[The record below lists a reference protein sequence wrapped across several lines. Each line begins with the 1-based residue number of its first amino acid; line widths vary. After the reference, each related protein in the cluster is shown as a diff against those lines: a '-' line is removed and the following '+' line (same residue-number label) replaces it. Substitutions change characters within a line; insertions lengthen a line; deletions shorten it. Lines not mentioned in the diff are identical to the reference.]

1 MRAVR
6 RLVLLLL
13 TAACAPPALAPPPAV
28 DERAALTRVVDS
40 MLAAPETRHARW
52 GVLIVDP
59 DAADTLYSRD
69 AGKLLMPASNQKIVT
84 SAVAL
89 DALGPGFTFSTLF
102 LGRGELRSDT
112 LRGDLL
118 IVGLGDPS
126 VSDHMAGDAML
137 PLRAVADSLRIRGVR
152 HVRGRVLPAGNAFPD
167 ANAGFGWQLEDLDY
181 PYGAVVDELLFNEGF
196 SEIEVTGAQRAGDAP
211 LVRTSPARTFP
222 RVRVEA
228 TTTARGVGPDSVAR
242 LEAVK
247 DTVRGDVVLTGTIPV
262 GDSAT
267 VAVTHRDPTAAY
279 IAALR
284 EALADRNITIGGDS
298 TTATGARVDT
308 LFVAQSPPLSQ
319 ILAFFMKPSQNQI
332 GEMLFKAVALQ
343 RADTGSARV
352 ARRVFSE
359 RLRSW
364 GAEPDGFF
372 VSDGSGLS
380 RRDLVSPETI
390 VRVLAAMRRSAHFQ
404 SYYDSFPVAGVDG
417 TLRGRM
423 RSTSAEANVRGKTGT
438 LGNVRSLSGYV
449 TTAGGRQLIFSV
461 LANNYLT
468 STDYI
473 SRVQDTIGVRLARMR
488 GTGAAR

>member
-28 DERAALTRVVDS
+28 DERAALRRVIDS

-59 DAADTLYSRD
+59 DASDTLYSRD
-69 AGKLLMPASNQKIVT
+69 AGKLLMPASNQKIIT

-118 IVGLGDPS
+118 VVGLGDPS
-126 VSDHMAGDAML
+126 ISDHMAGDAML
-137 PLRAVADSLRIRGVR
+137 PLRAFADSLRTRGVR

-228 TTTARGVGPDSVAR
+228 TTAALGVGPDSVAR
-242 LEAVK
+242 LDAVK

-284 EALADRNITIGGDS
+284 EALLDRNITIGGDS
-298 TTATGARVDT
+298 AAVTAERVDT

-359 RLRSW
+359 R
-364 GAEPDGFF
+364 DGFF

-390 VRVLAAMRRSAHFQ
+390 VRVLAAMRRSPHFQ
-404 SYYDSFPVAGVDG
+404 SYYDSFPIAGVDG
-417 TLRGRM
+417 TLRSRM